1 MKSGLGGYCGI
12 SWNTFDLTR
21 RERAGAGSRPTSA
34 RHGLGKLI
42 GSSPHKISKRKG
54 HAEIVL
60 AVVENHFVARI
71 KGRLYDVTGD
81 VTEEYKNSVLVAWD
95 QMDKYDSLQK
105 ERIVRDCIVF

>member
-1 MKSGLGGYCGI
+1 MPAQKEILRFISRFSGSIEAFTSGCCYWFAHI
-12 SWNTFDLTR
+12 LTTR
-21 RERAGAGSRPTSA
+21 FQ
-34 RHGLGKLI
+34 
-42 GSSPHKISKRKG
+42 G
-54 HAEIVL
+54 HADIVL